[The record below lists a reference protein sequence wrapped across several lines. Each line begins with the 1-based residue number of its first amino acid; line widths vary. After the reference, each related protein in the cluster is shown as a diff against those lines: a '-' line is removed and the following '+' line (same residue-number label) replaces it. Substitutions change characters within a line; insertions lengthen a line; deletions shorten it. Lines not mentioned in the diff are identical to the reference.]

1 MDPVRRSPAKRLTR
15 TLFAFA
21 ALFAVAIQALVV
33 QTHIH
38 AVAAPAHAAYEQAQ
52 HAGEPHD
59 FASPLSAHAQTACV
73 VCMTLATSGAATL
86 ADAGTIQGERSA
98 TFETAT
104 LSLPDAP
111 RVLVHAWQS
120 RAPPIAL

>member
-1 MDPVRRSPAKRLTR
+1 MEPVRRSPAKRLTR
-15 TLFAFA
+15 TLFAVA

-38 AVAAPAHAAYEQAQ
+38 AVAAPVHAAYEHAQ

-59 FASPLSAHAQTACV
+59 VLNALSAHTQTACV
-73 VCMTLATSGAATL
+73 ICMTLATSGSATL
-86 ADAGTIQGERSA
+86 ADASSIYGERRAS
-98 TFETAT
+98 FEAHS

-111 RVLVHAWQS
+111 RALTHSWRS